1 MSNILIY
8 SYVGRIYLI
17 RHVKTY
23 RVGIVMPTY
32 IFNYLRDLD
41 YYTSDYFFISTTND
55 LILVRNDMSP
65 SAYPTS
71 RKTIH
76 WIVLLG
82 RVTRG
87 EGIKPLLE
95 IKDFGPPARGGH

>member
-32 IFNYLRDLD
+32 IFNYPRDLD

-55 LILVRNDMSP
+55 FIPVRNDMQKRDVI
-65 SAYPTS
+65 T
-71 RKTIH
+71 RKQAEQ
-76 WIVLLG
+76 VS
-82 RVTRG
+82 
-87 EGIKPLLE
+87 K
-95 IKDFGPPARGGH
+95 

>member
-8 SYVGRIYLI
+8 SYVSRIYLI

-32 IFNYLRDLD
+32 IFNYPSDLD

-55 LILVRNDMSP
+55 LIPVRNDIKRHVITRK
-65 SAYPTS
+65 TS
-71 RKTIH
+71 RASFKVVNT
-76 WIVLLG
+76 
-82 RVTRG
+82 
-87 EGIKPLLE
+87 E
-95 IKDFGPPARGGH
+95 

>member
-8 SYVGRIYLI
+8 SYVSRIYLI

-32 IFNYLRDLD
+32 IFNYPRDLD

-55 LILVRNDMSP
+55 LIPVRNDMINKPSP
-65 SAYPTS
+65 LPSPLS
-71 RKTIH
+71 K
-76 WIVLLG
+76 
-82 RVTRG
+82 G
-87 EGIKPLLE
+87 EG
-95 IKDFGPPARGGH
+95 DFSFTKCMSLRGKQAEQCAE